1 MIILFLLEC
10 PYAGIELCWLASN
23 QPFGGLAPD
32 LEQRVETLPAT
43 GINLWAV
50 ETSEA
55 SQANARI
62 FNRFFDGTAEP
73 MLFPELIYGTTVHP
87 TGAQHDLQQ
96 NVPRARE
103 KHSFQFALTG
113 TGAFF
118 GVLR

>member
-1 MIILFLLEC
+1 LLARLEPAVRRPC
-10 PYAGIELCWLASN
+10 PRPGATRGN
-23 QPFGGLAPD
+23 
-32 LEQRVETLPAT
+32 VPAT

-73 MLFPELIYGTTVHP
+73 MLFAELIYGTTVHH